1 MDKLERMFDFQ
12 KYEKNAHLQS
22 IIDDSMSRYVQELS
36 DDMLE
41 EVSAAGTPE
50 AAMTGRSKFLDKE
63 KV

>member
-50 AAMTGRSKFLDKE
+50 AAMTGRSKFSGKE